1 MPSDKEKSILQLKT
15 EKKIQHILLDML
27 TKSEMSLN
35 DETFFISVNNVDIS
49 PDLRNLKI
57 FIDISNMDIKNKQK
71 VVKEFNN
78 KHIYTV
84 KDLIAK
90 KINLRYVPEIIFY
103 LDDTNE
109 KIAQIEEIINKE
121 KQKYKKEQSKNKN
134 N

>member
-1 MPSDKEKSILQLKT
+1 MPSDKAKSILQLKI

-78 KHIYTV
+78 KYIYTV

>member
-78 KHIYTV
+78 KYIYTV

-90 KINLRYVPEIIFY
+90 KINLRYVPEIMFY

>member
-1 MPSDKEKSILQLKT
+1 
-15 EKKIQHILLDML
+15 ML

-78 KHIYTV
+78 KYIYTV

-90 KINLRYVPEIIFY
+90 KINLRYVPEIMFY

>member
-90 KINLRYVPEIIFY
+90 KINLRYVPEVIFI
-103 LDDTNE
+103 LDNSNE
-109 KIAQIEEIINKE
+109 KLFKMNKIIENE
-121 KQKYKKEQSKNKN
+121 KKKFKYES
-134 N
+134 